1 VFITVTTHLETDG
14 TAKSLLLNI
23 IECAHLHIGF
33 NLIMTFEKVLDDF
46 GISDKVCSKKK
57 KLNIPLRP
65 V

>member
-1 VFITVTTHLETDG
+1 MFITVTTHLETDG

-46 GISDKVCSKKK
+46 DISDKVC
-57 KLNIPLRP
+57 
-65 V
+65 